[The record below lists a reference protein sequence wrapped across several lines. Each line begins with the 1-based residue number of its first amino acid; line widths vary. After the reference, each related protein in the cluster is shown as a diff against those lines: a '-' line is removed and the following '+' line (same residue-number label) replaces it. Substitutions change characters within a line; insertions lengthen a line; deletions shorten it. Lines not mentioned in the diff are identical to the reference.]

1 MKATELRIGNIVQCN
16 DDGTIFKIDEIT
28 AMGLTVTALGG
39 GETTWIEFDQF
50 EPITLT
56 EKWLT
61 DFGFKMQ
68 VNQMSPMAYWYFIGR
83 FGIWYYTES
92 DIPEYFGITLNRID
106 VFIKYVHQ
114 LQNLY
119 FALTGTELHNTH

>member
-1 MKATELRIGNIVQCN
+1 MKATELRIGNIVRCN

-28 AMGLTVTALGG
+28 AMGLTVTVLGG

-56 EKWLT
+56 VKWLT
-61 DFGFKMQ
+61 DFGFMK
-68 VNQMSPMAYWYFIGR
+68 VDDHFENEDCWIYILPDCFELEFITKAGR
-83 FGIWYYTES
+83 FNLFKPYQ
-92 DIPEYFGITLNRID
+92 
-106 VFIKYVHQ
+106 YVHQ

-119 FALTGTELHNTH
+119 FALTGEELTLTL